1 MGNFLLPHGHA
12 CCIGLRFLCRKRT
25 SNAQNAVQRIG
36 VPMPAKI
43 RRYLALLAKEI
54 EQLRRN
60 RVLVIQLMLPP
71 TIVLI
76 IFGYALNPKVRDLR
90 LGVVDESFT
99 TESRQL
105 VDALSE
111 NVNFNVLHQY
121 RTVEEAEEALKSLDL
136 DLFLVIPSDFA
147 RVLNRGH
154 TASVQVVIDAVDA
167 NTAQI
172 AQGYL
177 GKAVQDYN
185 NVNMNTPLGGYRR
198 RIALIASAHPVPPPG
213 VPDVQSAYLYNPGLV
228 TSWHYVTGV
237 MSIIMFINAS
247 LVASALAVKEKE
259 TGTIEQLLM
268 TPAQTGEMLL
278 AKTSP
283 VFLLMMVVLF
293 VSLIVGMLVFG
304 LPVRGAV
311 WLFALAGAL
320 AALAGIGIGVMIATV
335 SKSQQQA
342 QLLTFF
348 VNPPLTLLSGATS
361 PIENMP
367 DFFQK
372 LSYFDPL
379 RYMVTIVRGVTL
391 KNAPWSALWPNLLM
405 LTVFSIVLF
414 AISAWRFRKQ

>member
-1 MGNFLLPHGHA
+1 
-12 CCIGLRFLCRKRT
+12 
-25 SNAQNAVQRIG
+25 
-36 VPMPAKI
+36 MPAMI
-43 RRYLALLAKEI
+43 RRYLALLAKEVQ
-54 EQLRRN
+54 QLRRN
-60 RVLVIQLMLPP
+60 RVLLIQLMLPP
-71 TIVLI
+71 TVVLI
-76 IFGYALNPKVRDLR
+76 IFGYALNPRVRDLR
-90 LGVVDESFT
+90 MGIVDESFT
-99 TESRQL
+99 TESREFIDSLAQ
-105 VDALSE
+105 
-111 NVNFNVLHQY
+111 NVNFDVSHLY
-121 RTVEEAEEALKSLDL
+121 TRTQDAEDALKSLDL
-136 DLFLVIPSDFA
+136 DLFLVIPGDFS
-147 RVLNRGH
+147 RTLGRGQ
-154 TASVQVVIDAVDA
+154 TADVQVVIDAVDA

-177 GKAVQDYN
+177 EMALEQYN
-185 NVNMNTPLGGYRR
+185 NDVGPPVAGYRR
-198 RIALIASAHPVPPPG
+198 RLALVRASHPAPPPG
-213 VPDVQSAYLYNPGLV
+213 VPDVQPAYLYNPGLV

-283 VFLLMMVVLF
+283 VFALMMVVLF
-293 VSLIVGMLVFG
+293 VSLVVGMLVFG

-311 WLFALAGAL
+311 WLFALSGAL

-361 PIENMP
+361 PLENMP
-367 DFFQK
+367 EFFQK

-391 KNAPWSALWPNLLM
+391 KDAPWSALWPNLVA
-405 LTVFSIVLF
+405 LTVFSVVLF

>member
-1 MGNFLLPHGHA
+1 MRAML
-12 CCIGLRFLCRKRT
+12 
-25 SNAQNAVQRIG
+25 
-36 VPMPAKI
+36 
-43 RRYLALLAKEI
+43 RRYYALLLKEVQ
-54 EQLRRN
+54 QLKRN
-60 RVLVIQLMLPP
+60 RGLVVQLMLPP

-76 IFGYALNPKVRDLR
+76 IFGYALNPRVRDLR
-90 LGVVDESFT
+90 LGVVDENFT
-99 TESRQL
+99 VESRNFI
-105 VDALSE
+105 DSLSQ
-111 NVNFNVLHQY
+111 NVNFNLKRVY
-121 RTVEEAEEALKSLDL
+121 IRTQDAEDALKSLDL

-147 RVLNRGH
+147 RSLGRGQ
-154 TASVQVVIDAVDA
+154 TANVQVVIDAVDA

-177 GKAVQDYN
+177 EMALQDYN
-185 NVNMNTPLGGYRR
+185 SGMSDAPLVGARR
-198 RIALIASAHPVPPPG
+198 RIKLINAAHPAAPPG
-213 VPDVQSAYLYNPGLV
+213 APGVQSAYLYNPGLV

-283 VFLLMMVVLF
+283 VFVLMMVVLF
-293 VSLIVGMLVFG
+293 LSLIVGILVFG
-304 LPVRGAV
+304 LPTRGSL
-311 WLFALAGAL
+311 WLFAAAGAL
-320 AALAGIGIGVMIATV
+320 SALAGTGIGVMIATV

-361 PIENMP
+361 PLENMP
-367 DFFQK
+367 DLFQK

-391 KNAPWSALWPNLLM
+391 KNAPWAALWPNLLA
-405 LTVFSIVLF
+405 LTAFSIVLF
-414 AISAWRFRKQ
+414 AISAWRFRKT

>member
-1 MGNFLLPHGHA
+1 
-12 CCIGLRFLCRKRT
+12 
-25 SNAQNAVQRIG
+25 
-36 VPMPAKI
+36 MPAFI
-43 RRYLALLAKEI
+43 RRYLALLAKEV

-76 IFGYALNPKVRDLR
+76 IFGYALNPRVRDLR

-99 TESRQL
+99 VESRNLIDSLAQ
-105 VDALSE
+105 
-111 NVNFNVLHQY
+111 NVNFKVTHVYTSVQD
-121 RTVEEAEEALKSLDL
+121 AEDGLKSLDL
-136 DLFLVIPSDFA
+136 DLFLVIPTDFS
-147 RVLNRGH
+147 RSMGRGQV
-154 TASVQVVIDAVDA
+154 ANVQVVIDAVDA
-167 NTAQI
+167 NTAAI

-177 GKAVQDYN
+177 EMALGDYN
-185 NVNMNTPLGGYRR
+185 NGVTGPPFGGYQRR
-198 RIALIASAHPVPPPG
+198 VTLMRATHPAPPPG
-213 VPDVQSAYLYNPGLV
+213 VPDVQPAYLYNPGLV

-278 AKTSP
+278 AKTTP
-283 VFLLMMVVLF
+283 VFVLMMVVLI
-293 VSLIVGMLVFG
+293 VSLLVGMLVFD

-311 WLFALAGAL
+311 WLFVLAGGL

-342 QLLTFF
+342 QLLTFL

-361 PIENMP
+361 PLENMP
-367 DFFQK
+367 DLFQK

-379 RYMVTIVRGVTL
+379 RYMVMIVRGVTL
-391 KNAPWSALWPNLLM
+391 KSAPWSALWPNLLA
-405 LTVFSIVLF
+405 LFAFAIVLF
-414 AISAWRFRKQ
+414 SISAWRFRKQ